1 MEEITK
7 EIFSEYI
14 EKIKKENTPDNLD
27 QEENHILRITSIK
40 QGVTF
45 IEFTDVCMIPKVEE
59 YGKHILEISV
69 SSYNIESVKGKFK
82 NTYPFINVK
91 ESVDISSVEYYHE
104 RGISFFNN
112 IHYIVED
119 LIDDDLYSYISDAI
133 LESGKLYMKLSNNV
147 VNKDVIKKEMI
158 SGFLNDDIWN
168 NTYNEKDP
176 EVFTNMSLKT
186 FYNKFNTFGK
196 LYRESNLK

>member
-7 EIFSEYI
+7 EIFLNYI
-14 EKIKKENTPDNLD
+14 EKIKKENIPDNLD

-40 QGVTF
+40 QGVAF

-104 RGISFFNN
+104 HGISFFNN

>member
-7 EIFSEYI
+7 EIFLNYI
-14 EKIKKENTPDNLD
+14 EKIKKENIPDNLD

-40 QGVTF
+40 QGVAF

-91 ESVDISSVEYYHE
+91 ESVDISSVKYYHE
-104 RGISFFNN
+104 HGISFFNN

>member
-7 EIFSEYI
+7 EIFLNYI
-14 EKIKKENTPDNLD
+14 EKIKKENIPDNLD

-40 QGVTF
+40 QGVAF

-104 RGISFFNN
+104 HGISFFNN

-119 LIDDDLYSYISDAI
+119 LIDYDLYSYISDAI